1 MFILTAKSKQTGKKK
16 CRSRRQYFT
25 GCDYYLSRLRDE
37 IQKLGKKN
45 CPKQGT
51 QKTESEPEELVGQ
64 YQSQYHYQ
72 SPDVQ
77 MNIAWNLGNCG
88 QKRCLTRCNSD
99 GPGREKLSLP
109 TQMQLSISHW
119 CNFNSLELLRCKNVI
134 RLVFN
139 LQASI
144 FFSKKKKFLIVCRA

>member
-1 MFILTAKSKQTGKKK
+1 MFILTANSMNKLKKNCK
-16 CRSRRQYFT
+16 SRRQYFT
-25 GCDYYLSRLRDE
+25 SCDYYLSELRDE
-37 IQKLGKKN
+37 RQKLAKKD
-45 CPKQGT
+45 CPKQET
-51 QKTESEPEELVGQ
+51 QRTESEPEELVGQ
-64 YQSQYHYQ
+64 YQSQCHYQ

-88 QKRCLTRCNSD
+88 QKRCLARCNSD
-99 GPGREKLSLP
+99 GPGIEKLSLP

-119 CNFNSLELLRCKNVI
+119 CNFNSLELLRCKNAI

-144 FFSKKKKFLIVCRA
+144 FFSKKRNS